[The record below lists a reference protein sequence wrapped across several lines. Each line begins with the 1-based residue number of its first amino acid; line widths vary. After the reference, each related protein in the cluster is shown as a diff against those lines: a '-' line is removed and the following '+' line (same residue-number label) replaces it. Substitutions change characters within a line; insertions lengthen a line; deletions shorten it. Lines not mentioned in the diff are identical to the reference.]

1 LSDPSAPSA
10 RGGSRQWRP
19 PSCFRYGEDHEDG
32 AAGEEHIRGTWAQVR
47 IGAAI
52 AHLLRGQ
59 LDGTADELAS
69 VLDMPPEFRIATVT
83 GLLADLDA
91 RLAHGL
97 HADSAVTASIRRQIR
112 DFTAG
117 ALPSYPKETA

>member
-1 LSDPSAPSA
+1 MAADADA
-10 RGGSRQWRP
+10 GW
-19 PSCFRYGEDHEDG
+19 

-52 AHLLRGQ
+52 AHLLRGK
-59 LDGTADELAS
+59 LDGAADELAS

-91 RLAHGL
+91 RLSHGQ
-97 HADSAVTASIRRQIR
+97 HADSGVAVSIRRHIR
-112 DFTAG
+112 DFTSG